1 MVCIPW
7 VTYLLGSM
15 FKLSGILSIMACGIT
30 MARYA
35 LPNITST
42 GKKINERFYHT
53 LAYNFENL
61 VFLFIGIGIVSF
73 NLYWK

>member
-1 MVCIPW
+1 M
-7 VTYLLGSM
+7 
-15 FKLSGILSIMACGIT
+15 SGILSIIFCGIT

-35 LPNITST
+35 LPNITES
-42 GKKINERFYHT
+42 GKRINKRFYHT

-73 NLYWK
+73 DLAWK

>member
-1 MVCIPW
+1 M
-7 VTYLLGSM
+7 L
-15 FKLSGILSIMACGIT
+15 KLSGILSIMACGIT

-35 LPNITST
+35 LPNITLT
-42 GKKINERFYHT
+42 GKKINERFYST
-53 LAYNFENL
+53 LSHNFENL